1 MNDKKGRITSSIL
14 RRKENSK
21 MTKYALALLSA
32 VLWLTD
38 GTVSAQ
44 TVSRDEAA
52 RIAAKY
58 IDRVPVNKLTRG
70 YEAESDAQIE
80 MRNTPYYIFNDADG
94 AGFVIV
100 AGRREL
106 HEVLGYAIDG
116 HVDIHN
122 IPPALAAYLEDYST
136 AVMSLKM
143 AEKSS
148 SQAQTRS
155 GTSVADGAVEVIGQN
170 HEPIEPLLKTKWN
183 QYAPYNNLAPTLGI
197 GGPRPPIGCVATA
210 LAQVMNFNQW
220 PLRGKGSM
228 EYTPSYRQ
236 GELNYGVQKVDFSQ
250 SAYQWDKTN
259 ATSVGKQAGEAVA
272 KIMYDAA
279 VSVRMSFEPLASG
292 AYMDNAVKALKDH
305 FDYTAVMIERENMNT
320 TTYISYLY
328 NELKQGFPV
337 IMSGGKDNGAH
348 AWVCD
353 GVDANGLFSMNW
365 GWGGLSDGYFDLSYL
380 NPYERGAG
388 GGEGD
393 GFYSNQVFI
402 VARPNKNGVT
412 ELSPLRPGLEFN
424 GEGTITA
431 DSEQTTRSKGL
442 KITLNGLG
450 NFVHRQG
457 VKSRVGVALY
467 RSLEDKDALKTY
479 HFAHANEELLLPY
492 GSQIAFM
499 EQTVTFDAAMPN
511 GTYILYP
518 VTMAYEWEEVWRKT
532 DKPCYLKIKVEGD
545 KVSVIERTDIP
556 HLYLLSAVQGSKDGI
571 SGRAASCDLSLYNGS
586 TVSFNGTLNIL
597 LKKDGKTEKIA
608 TENFFRMMDNDKEI
622 RHIVFTVP
630 QDLKSGRYNMEFSLT
645 YNEAPGGQ
653 EGQELMVE
661 NQGDSLFLDVQN
673 PAEGPAMHYMA
684 TILAHDNQQIA
695 DQQMDVKAHPQTD
708 VFVQAVNLSGID
720 YMGKVE
726 YMLENTQTHERIS
739 LGELSYEMKGREDT
753 PSTHH
758 ILKVYWSHYDLKKNI
773 PYQLVTRLKRD
784 GRITHTWKSTQSVIL
799 YSASDVH
806 SFNVESA
813 NVPMS
818 IYTLDG
824 RYMGTT
830 LHGLPKGMYIVNG
843 KKVIKG

>member
-106 HEVLGYAIDG
+106 HEVLGYATDG

-328 NELKQGFPV
+328 NEL
-337 IMSGGKDNGAH
+337 
-348 AWVCD
+348 
-353 GVDANGLFSMNW
+353 
-365 GWGGLSDGYFDLSYL
+365 
-380 NPYERGAG
+380 R
-388 GGEGD
+388 
-393 GFYSNQVFI
+393 
-402 VARPNKNGVT
+402 
-412 ELSPLRPGLEFN
+412 
-424 GEGTITA
+424 
-431 DSEQTTRSKGL
+431 
-442 KITLNGLG
+442 
-450 NFVHRQG
+450 
-457 VKSRVGVALY
+457 
-467 RSLEDKDALKTY
+467 
-479 HFAHANEELLLPY
+479 
-492 GSQIAFM
+492 
-499 EQTVTFDAAMPN
+499 
-511 GTYILYP
+511 
-518 VTMAYEWEEVWRKT
+518 
-532 DKPCYLKIKVEGD
+532 
-545 KVSVIERTDIP
+545 
-556 HLYLLSAVQGSKDGI
+556 
-571 SGRAASCDLSLYNGS
+571 
-586 TVSFNGTLNIL
+586 
-597 LKKDGKTEKIA
+597 
-608 TENFFRMMDNDKEI
+608 
-622 RHIVFTVP
+622 
-630 QDLKSGRYNMEFSLT
+630 
-645 YNEAPGGQ
+645 
-653 EGQELMVE
+653 
-661 NQGDSLFLDVQN
+661 
-673 PAEGPAMHYMA
+673 
-684 TILAHDNQQIA
+684 
-695 DQQMDVKAHPQTD
+695 
-708 VFVQAVNLSGID
+708 
-720 YMGKVE
+720 
-726 YMLENTQTHERIS
+726 
-739 LGELSYEMKGREDT
+739 
-753 PSTHH
+753 
-758 ILKVYWSHYDLKKNI
+758 
-773 PYQLVTRLKRD
+773 
-784 GRITHTWKSTQSVIL
+784 
-799 YSASDVH
+799 
-806 SFNVESA
+806 
-813 NVPMS
+813 
-818 IYTLDG
+818 
-824 RYMGTT
+824 
-830 LHGLPKGMYIVNG
+830 
-843 KKVIKG
+843 